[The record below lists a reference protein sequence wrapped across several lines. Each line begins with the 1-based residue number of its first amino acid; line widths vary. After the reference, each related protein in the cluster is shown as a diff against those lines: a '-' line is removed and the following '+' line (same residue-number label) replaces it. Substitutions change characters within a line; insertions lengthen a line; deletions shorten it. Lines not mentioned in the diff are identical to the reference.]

1 MEPGEP
7 ADAGRGP
14 RKGGF
19 ADLRQRTLTALA
31 MSVVAIAAVGV
42 GDWAFAPLAALIA
55 AGMGWELRRMTA
67 GEFDLAGWLMG
78 AAGAGACL
86 LTQAL
91 SYRYGLGWLAL
102 CLIPLAV
109 MTRGEVRLARF
120 TALIGTVY
128 VAIACAALVG
138 LRDDDLYGWE
148 AVLWVALTV
157 VATDIGG
164 YFAGRAI
171 GGPKLWPAVSP
182 GKTWAG
188 LGGGMAFAIVVGAVF
203 SSATSGTLFHEVAL
217 VSAVMA
223 VVAQGGDLAES
234 ALKRRCGVKDSSNL
248 IPGHGGLLDRMD
260 GLLAA
265 GMVAALV
272 SFLRGQSVFIW

>member
-1 MEPGEP
+1 MTPGAP
-7 ADAGRGP
+7 ADAKRGSDKGR
-14 RKGGF
+14 F
-19 ADLRQRTLTALA
+19 ADLRVRTLTALA
-31 MSVVAIAAVGV
+31 MSLVAIASVGI
-42 GDWAFAPLAALIA
+42 GDWAFAPLVAAVA
-55 AGMGWELRRMTA
+55 AGMAWELRRMTVGA
-67 GEFDLAGWLMG
+67 FDAAGWLMA

-102 CLIPLAV
+102 SLIPIAV
-109 MTRGEVRLARF
+109 LTRAEPRLARGA
-120 TALIGTVY
+120 ALAGTVY
-128 VAIACAALVG
+128 VAVACAALVG

-188 LGGGMAFAIVVGAVF
+188 LGGGMAFAVVVGAVF
-203 SSATSGTLFHEVAL
+203 SSATSGTLAHEVAL

-223 VVAQGGDLAES
+223 VVAQGGDLGES
-234 ALKRRCGVKDSSNL
+234 ALKRRCGVKDSSAL